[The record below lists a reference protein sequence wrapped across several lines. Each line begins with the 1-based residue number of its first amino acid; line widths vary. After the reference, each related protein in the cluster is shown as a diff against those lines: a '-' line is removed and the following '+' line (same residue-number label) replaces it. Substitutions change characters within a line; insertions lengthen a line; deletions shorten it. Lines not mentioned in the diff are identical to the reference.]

1 MDDSG
6 QHGNGRHRHESCKQF
21 HPQFMLPPQ
30 LMKDDQARIMKFMS
44 ILSDRD
50 TAIRERN
57 LAISEKDAALAER
70 DLAIM
75 QRNAAISER
84 NNAVMERDNAF
95 AALKYKLK
103 SSVIGSSVSPAC
115 PSEFD
120 IARGTTYM
128 HQIQHMQQNPMAK
141 ASYNPRQMH
150 IHDNTSLSAVLPKAS
165 YSPRQ
170 MHMHIH
176 DNTSLSAVL
185 PESPKPGPGGRPVE
199 NKLISSSEM
208 TASKPPSRKRAKRE
222 GEGATVANTYEQY
235 MCGNGS
241 GEEEEDQQWTKLE
254 QRGLK
259 QVNFD
264 ASNMLPPV
272 CSCTGALQQ
281 CYRWGKGGWQSACCT
296 KTLSVYPLPVM
307 DNKRSS
313 RIGGRKM
320 SGGAF
325 TKLVSR
331 LTAEGHDLS
340 LPLDLKDHWSR
351 HGTNRYST
359 IK

>member
-1 MDDSG
+1 MGDTG
-6 QHGNGRHRHESCKQF
+6 QHGNGRHRHESYKQF
-21 HPQFMLPPQ
+21 NPQFMLPPQ
-30 LMKDDQARIMKFMS
+30 LMKDDQARMMKFMS
-44 ILSDRD
+44 ILGDRD

-57 LAISEKDAALAER
+57 LAISEKDSALAER

-103 SSVIGSSVSPAC
+103 SSVIGSSVSPTC

-120 IARGTTYM
+120 IPRGTTYM

-141 ASYNPRQMH
+141 ASYSPRQMH
-150 IHDNTSLSAVLPKAS
+150 I
-165 YSPRQ
+165 Y
-170 MHMHIH
+170 

-199 NKLISSSEM
+199 NKVISSSEM

-222 GEGATVANTYEQY
+222 GEGLNKHATVANTYEQY

-264 ASNMLPPV
+264 VSNMLPPV

-325 TKLVSR
+325 TKLVNR
-331 LTAEGHDLS
+331 LTAEGHNLS